1 MNESDVEMTV
11 PAETGETRAIH
22 GSEAAPQIDPITSKA
37 QLQDVITAI
46 PSPTKVQFYLMDIM
60 KLVLWEKV
68 VYKMIKSISE
78 KRSNLR
84 HLLPFLKI
92 FAVKSS
98 TIISLGLIILERF
111 LNF

>member
-46 PSPTKVQFYLMDIM
+46 PSPTKVLFYLLRLLELTGGLKNGSKGKISPLEGWNV
-60 KLVLWEKV
+60 KVL
-68 VYKMIKSISE
+68 
-78 KRSNLR
+78 
-84 HLLPFLKI
+84 
-92 FAVKSS
+92 
-98 TIISLGLIILERF
+98 
-111 LNF
+111 

>member
-46 PSPTKVQFYLMDIM
+46 PSPTKVLSLFHSGQLKVGAKASSVILLTFSEIGPRIVIHAISVASLKPW
-60 KLVLWEKV
+60 KLR
-68 VYKMIKSISE
+68 KS
-78 KRSNLR
+78 R
-84 HLLPFLKI
+84 
-92 FAVKSS
+92 
-98 TIISLGLIILERF
+98 
-111 LNF
+111 

>member
-46 PSPTKVQFYLMDIM
+46 PSPTKVL
-60 KLVLWEKV
+60 
-68 VYKMIKSISE
+68 
-78 KRSNLR
+78 
-84 HLLPFLKI
+84 FL
-92 FAVKSS
+92 SS
-98 TIISLGLIILERF
+98 GQHEIGAKGEGNSYTK
-111 LNF
+111 

>member
-46 PSPTKVQFYLMDIM
+46 PSPTKVLFYLVDSM
-60 KLVLWEKV
+60 KLVLRVRVTRLQNDKIDIREK
-68 VYKMIKSISE
+68 IK
-78 KRSNLR
+78 
-84 HLLPFLKI
+84 
-92 FAVKSS
+92 
-98 TIISLGLIILERF
+98 LEVF
-111 LNF
+111 ITEFI

>member
-84 HLLPFLKI
+84 HLLFLKI

>member
-46 PSPTKVQFYLMDIM
+46 PSPTKVLSLFHLEVGAKASSVILLTFSEIGPRIVIHAISVASLKPW
-60 KLVLWEKV
+60 KLR
-68 VYKMIKSISE
+68 KS
-78 KRSNLR
+78 R
-84 HLLPFLKI
+84 
-92 FAVKSS
+92 
-98 TIISLGLIILERF
+98 
-111 LNF
+111 

>member
-46 PSPTKVQFYLMDIM
+46 PSPTKVLYYLFR
-60 KLVLWEKV
+60 LLELTGGLQRTQ
-68 VYKMIKSISE
+68 KMVQKG
-78 KRSNLR
+78 KYRR
-84 HLLPFLKI
+84 
-92 FAVKSS
+92 
-98 TIISLGLIILERF
+98 
-111 LNF
+111 

>member
-46 PSPTKVQFYLMDIM
+46 PSPTKVQFYLVE
-60 KLVLWEKV
+60 LTGVLQRNQ
-68 VYKMIKSISE
+68 
-78 KRSNLR
+78 KR
-84 HLLPFLKI
+84 
-92 FAVKSS
+92 V
-98 TIISLGLIILERF
+98 
-111 LNF
+111 

>member
-46 PSPTKVQFYLMDIM
+46 PSPTKVLFYLVE
-60 KLVLWEKV
+60 LTGVLQRTQ
-68 VYKMIKSISE
+68 
-78 KRSNLR
+78 KRVQKGKYCR
-84 HLLPFLKI
+84 
-92 FAVKSS
+92 
-98 TIISLGLIILERF
+98 
-111 LNF
+111 

>member
-46 PSPTKVQFYLMDIM
+46 PSPTKVLFLSSGINGSTS
-60 KLVLWEKV
+60 KNPKKGSEGKILPLEGWNVRVL
-68 VYKMIKSISE
+68 
-78 KRSNLR
+78 
-84 HLLPFLKI
+84 
-92 FAVKSS
+92 
-98 TIISLGLIILERF
+98 
-111 LNF
+111 

>member
-46 PSPTKVQFYLMDIM
+46 PSPTKVLF
-60 KLVLWEKV
+60 
-68 VYKMIKSISE
+68 
-78 KRSNLR
+78 
-84 HLLPFLKI
+84 F
-92 FAVKSS
+92 
-98 TIISLGLIILERF
+98 
-111 LNF
+111 